1 MTSLGSSEIEVF
13 VCSHSRDVDIGH
25 YREMSQHVQ
34 CGLARWA
41 YGSLASQFKGRIF
54 SDGDIQALD
63 KIFKVAERMNWEVR
77 VYDTSRMTERLKAWK
92 RGILTTPSVVMNG
105 VKYKGL
111 NQVSQAIA
119 SGLSP

>member
-1 MTSLGSSEIEVF
+1 VTSLGSSEIEVF

-41 YGSLASQFKGRIF
+41 YGRLDSHFKGRIL
-54 SDGDIQALD
+54 SDRDIQALD
-63 KIFKVAERMNWEVR
+63 KVFEAAKRMNCEVR
-77 VYDTSRMTERLKAWK
+77 VYDMSRMTERLKAWK

-111 NQVSQAIA
+111 DQVSQAIA
-119 SGLSP
+119 LG